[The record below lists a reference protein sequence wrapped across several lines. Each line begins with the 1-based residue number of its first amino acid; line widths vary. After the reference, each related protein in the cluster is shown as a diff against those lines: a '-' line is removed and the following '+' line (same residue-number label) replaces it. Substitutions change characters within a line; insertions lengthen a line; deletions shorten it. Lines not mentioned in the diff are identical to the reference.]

1 MKDDVF
7 VEESPVIRHED
18 YQTERNKPMPN
29 EIHGALQS
37 SINFLLNSQF
47 GTQFMFPNELS
58 LDTTPS
64 STPDICIYPKR
75 KLDIKTVE
83 AKKKE
88 PPLTAIEIISPSQT
102 FNEIMHKVWD
112 LYFPMGVKSAWI
124 VVPEVKAIHVLLPDD
139 QNLYFS
145 AGNLKDPATGI
156 EISIEKV
163 FEDLL

>member
-1 MKDDVF
+1 
-7 VEESPVIRHED
+7 
-18 YQTERNKPMPN
+18 
-29 EIHGALQS
+29 
-37 SINFLLNSQF
+37 
-47 GTQFMFPNELS
+47 MFPNELS

-124 VVPEVKAIHVLLPDD
+124 VVPEVKAIHVLLPND

-156 EISIEKV
+156 EISIESLLVSIKFGFQYWKARV
-163 FEDLL
+163 NTAAIIAFERIKAIGILNPD